1 MEIDFGQPPLPLLHS
16 FATLESGRV
25 PFFCYSSISTLA
37 LFQHSSNYVYHSSSL
52 ESGRVLLFHSFIIA
66 KVCLLPIAEEWNKEC
81 HSREWKSEE
90 WHSSTLKI
98 GTLCSTLQSSLFHSR
113 EWKSDRTKNSIFD
126 FDCPCLTI
134 DDLRAFNL
142 HFFGYSGYTSRLKP
156 LSLRTRLVEPFTTN
170 QAERDFMLHF
180 L

>member
-1 MEIDFGQPPLPLLHS
+1 MSITLPL
-16 FATLESGRV
+16 
-25 PFFCYSSISTLA
+25 
-37 LFQHSSNYVYHSSSL
+37 
-52 ESGRVLLFHSFIIA
+52 
-66 KVCLLPIAEEWNKEC
+66 
-81 HSREWKSEE
+81 
-90 WHSSTLKI
+90 
-98 GTLCSTLQSSLFHSR
+98 SR

-170 QAERDFMLHF
+170 KADRDFMLHF
-180 L
+180 FVNTVDIPVAWSHYVLFQIRFVKQFITIMAHKAFFALFVDTATYPWSHYLSVPNFLNNIPLLRTIPYRLYEKLNWYYFQFFHM